1 MLFTKGPSCFPLVF
15 FNQCN
20 SHKYRETQNKKI
32 WKMPGLQS
40 LYFLNLT
47 KGIYFF
53 STAKISE
60 KRSDHRIIWKKPLA
74 SRSEPQ
80 WTSGKSTGTPGN
92 RCAMLRNLQPRH
104 TRTSRRRGCDRGIPS
119 HRKFD
124 PQGWQEAAKSWCN
137 IHQPHPTSDS

>member
-1 MLFTKGPSCFPLVF
+1 
-15 FNQCN
+15 
-20 SHKYRETQNKKI
+20 
-32 WKMPGLQS
+32 MPGLQS

-80 WTSGKSTGTPGN
+80 WTSGKSTGTPGIAAQC
-92 RCAMLRNLQPRH
+92 CATCSHVTLGQVDVVGATAVSHLIANLTCKAGRKLLRVGATSTNLIQP
-104 TRTSRRRGCDRGIPS
+104 
-119 HRKFD
+119 
-124 PQGWQEAAKSWCN
+124 Q
-137 IHQPHPTSDS
+137 IHKD